1 MNNVL
6 NSNSLN
12 QTVIREYTAKYN
24 TKSMKG
30 VEYSF
35 KAENLQEA
43 IKFAQ
48 DKFSAYPEIEIYDDT
63 DTVKACAGPLV
74 FKM

>member
-1 MNNVL
+1 
-6 NSNSLN
+6 
-12 QTVIREYTAKYN
+12 
-24 TKSMKG
+24 MKG

-48 DKFSAYPEIEIYDDT
+48 DKFSAYPEIEIFDYT

>member
-1 MNNVL
+1 M
-6 NSNSLN
+6 
-12 QTVIREYTAKYN
+12 R
-24 TKSMKG
+24 G

-48 DKFSAYPEIEIYDDT
+48 DKFSAYAEIEIYDDT

>member
-1 MNNVL
+1 M
-6 NSNSLN
+6 
-12 QTVIREYTAKYN
+12 REYTAKYN

-48 DKFSAYPEIEIYDDT
+48 DKFSAYPEIEIFDDT
-63 DTVKACAGPLV
+63 DTQLKPVRVLSFLRQV
-74 FKM
+74 R

>member
-6 NSNSLN
+6 NSNSLD
-12 QTVIREYTAKYN
+12 QTIMREYTAKYN

-48 DKFSAYPEIEIYDDT
+48 DKFSAYPEIEIFDDT

>member
-48 DKFSAYPEIEIYDDT
+48 DKFSAYPEIEIFDDT

>member
-12 QTVIREYTAKYN
+12 QTIMREYTAKYN
-24 TKSMKG
+24 TKSMRG

-48 DKFSAYPEIEIYDDT
+48 YKFSAYAEIEIYDDT

>member
-12 QTVIREYTAKYN
+12 QTIMREYTAKYN

-48 DKFSAYPEIEIYDDT
+48 DKFSAYPEIEIFDDT

>member
-6 NSNSLN
+6 KSNSLN
-12 QTVIREYTAKYN
+12 QIVMREYTAKYN

-48 DKFSAYPEIEIYDDT
+48 DKFSAYAEIEIYDDT

>member
-1 MNNVL
+1 
-6 NSNSLN
+6 
-12 QTVIREYTAKYN
+12 
-24 TKSMKG
+24 MKG

-48 DKFSAYPEIEIYDDT
+48 YKFSAYPEIEIFDDT

-74 FKM
+74 FKTCEMNYEQETR

>member
-12 QTVIREYTAKYN
+12 QTVMREYTAKYN

-48 DKFSAYPEIEIYDDT
+48 DFNFSIS
-63 DTVKACAGPLV
+63 
-74 FKM
+74 